1 MEDLK
6 NQLEIQEDNS
16 KLEILS
22 HIKWKNREVRT
33 MKSGITKL
41 EDLLKESGMKYN
53 QIKTS
58 ENLKQDTPKIKAGR
72 KKGQQALTFYYR
84 K

>member
-16 KLEILS
+16 KLEIWS
-22 HIKWKNREVRT
+22 HIKWKKREVRT

-84 K
+84 M

>member
-1 MEDLK
+1 MK
-6 NQLEIQEDNS
+6 
-16 KLEILS
+16 K
-22 HIKWKNREVRT
+22 REVRT
-33 MKSGITKL
+33 MTSGITKL

-58 ENLKQDTPKIKAGR
+58 ENLKQDTPKIKASR

-84 K
+84 M

>member
-1 MEDLK
+1 M
-6 NQLEIQEDNS
+6 
-16 KLEILS
+16 
-22 HIKWKNREVRT
+22 T
-33 MKSGITKL
+33 SGITKL

-58 ENLKQDTPKIKAGR
+58 ENLKQDTPKIKASR

-84 K
+84 M

>member
-1 MEDLK
+1 
-6 NQLEIQEDNS
+6 
-16 KLEILS
+16 
-22 HIKWKNREVRT
+22 

-58 ENLKQDTPKIKAGR
+58 QNLKQDTPKIKAGR

-84 K
+84 M